1 MEPNPVI
8 INHPLVQHK
17 LTLMRRKQTSTG
29 EFRLLLRELSPLM
42 LYEATRDLPLAM
54 QRISTP
60 MEEIDAPLLSGTKL
74 CFVPILRAGLGM
86 LDGMLDL
93 VPAARVGHIG
103 LYRDPVTLDAVEYYI
118 KVPEDIGERLVIV
131 LDPMLATGHSASAAL
146 DRLKAQGARTIR
158 FISLLAAPRG
168 IALLREEHSDVIIY
182 TAAVDRELDEHAYI
196 LPGLGDAG
204 DRLFGTK

>member
-1 MEPNPVI
+1 MDPNPVI

-60 MEEIDAPLLSGTKL
+60 MEEIDAPLLSGKKL

-86 LDGMLDL
+86 LDGMIDL
-93 VPAARVGHIG
+93 VPAAPG
-103 LYRDPVTLDAVEYYI
+103 AS
-118 KVPEDIGERLVIV
+118 VP
-131 LDPMLATGHSASAAL
+131 
-146 DRLKAQGARTIR
+146 
-158 FISLLAAPRG
+158 
-168 IALLREEHSDVIIY
+168 
-182 TAAVDRELDEHAYI
+182 
-196 LPGLGDAG
+196 
-204 DRLFGTK
+204 